1 MLEKNEEFTVVI
13 EDISEDGAGIGKTEG
28 FTWFVKDT
36 VIGDVVEAKVMKKK
50 KNYGFARLVRVI
62 TPSPD
67 RVEPKC
73 AVARACGGCQLQAM
87 DYKAQLR
94 FKERKIYGHQI
105 GRASCRERV

>member
-50 KNYGFARLVRVI
+50 KNYGL
-62 TPSPD
+62 D
-67 RVEPKC
+67 RKSV
-73 AVARACGGCQLQAM
+73 V
-87 DYKAQLR
+87 
-94 FKERKIYGHQI
+94 
-105 GRASCRERV
+105 